1 MNGYSA
7 NLYGA
12 LLMLE
17 REKLEEGGS
26 YLESV
31 QNPLL
36 HAVPLVDAAEIRKK
50 LPIWGRECGE
60 SYSKLVKRAIQSHKA
75 GEQASRRQASAQSA
89 QEIVKKFTGRTR
101 EADLLD
107 PETVMVVLLR
117 IKEMGYI
124 RSIMVSLNRKL
135 CSMLKEAGPHVTNA
149 ITLIQSCFIG
159 GDLKNSLVPVVNE
172 SFILPS
178 TVGNPVLGKKL
189 AVPSPTTLGGG
200 FKYF

>member
-1 MNGYSA
+1 M
-7 NLYGA
+7 
-12 LLMLE
+12 
-17 REKLEEGGS
+17 
-26 YLESV
+26 
-31 QNPLL
+31 
-36 HAVPLVDAAEIRKK
+36 
-50 LPIWGRECGE
+50 GRECGE

-135 CSMLKEAGPHVTNA
+135 CS
-149 ITLIQSCFIG
+149 C
-159 GDLKNSLVPVVNE
+159 
-172 SFILPS
+172 
-178 TVGNPVLGKKL
+178 
-189 AVPSPTTLGGG
+189 
-200 FKYF
+200 